1 MSTNTVT
8 LKILD
13 KEYQV
18 ACPPEE
24 QTALMQAG
32 QFLDQKMRGIR
43 TSGKVIGLERIAV
56 MAALNIS
63 YELLNSPNPS
73 SEEASEVE
81 QRIQLIQTKI
91 DDALKESEQI
101 GLTDNP

>member
-63 YELLNSPNPS
+63 YEMLQAKRHPNRS
-73 SEEASEVE
+73 
-81 QRIQLIQTKI
+81 
-91 DDALKESEQI
+91 
-101 GLTDNP
+101 GNPNRKSH

>member
-1 MSTNTVT
+1 MSINTIT

-24 QTALMQAG
+24 QTALMQAA

-43 TSGKVIGLERIAV
+43 TSGKVVGLERIAV

-63 YELLNSPNPS
+63 YEMLQAKQDTRPTAAETQTVNNIS
-73 SEEASEVE
+73 SKVE
-81 QRIQLIQTKI
+81 QTLQRCKQLDI
-91 DDALKESEQI
+91 S
-101 GLTDNP
+101 

>member
-1 MSTNTVT
+1 MSTNTIT

-24 QTALMQAG
+24 QAALMQAG

-63 YELLNSPNPS
+63 YEMLQAKQNATPT
-73 SEEASEVE
+73 EEENQTVNRISDKVE
-81 QRIQLIQTKI
+81 QTLQRCRQLDI
-91 DDALKESEQI
+91 S
-101 GLTDNP
+101 

>member
-1 MSTNTVT
+1 VSTNTISI
-8 LKILD
+8 KILD

-24 QTALMQAG
+24 QVALMQAG

-63 YELLNSPNPS
+63 YEMLQAKQNATPT
-73 SEEASEVE
+73 EAETQTVNRISDKVE
-81 QRIQLIQTKI
+81 QTLQRCKQLDI
-91 DDALKESEQI
+91 S
-101 GLTDNP
+101 